1 MTTMTQLPQ
10 NQLPVLR
17 SLGVGPLFRETEEK
31 LVEAFADFL
40 SIDVANG
47 DARPDTVRV
56 YKAQVK
62 MWWQWCRENGVRP
75 DIATEADV
83 KFYRKYLIDNGL
95 KHSTISLKLTAVR
108 RFYEAGKRRG
118 LIDANPA
125 EKVQPPRDRA
135 ASEESVKSLSCGE
148 SERLFME
155 IPNDGNLKSL
165 RDRAMVALM
174 LLEGLRTVEIVRA
187 NVGDIEE
194 TSGGK
199 RLLVRGKGK
208 DGYVYPRDD
217 TVKMLENYLK
227 IKGGVAGEEGDKTNV
242 IPLFT
247 SVSNLAKGKRMTRDG
262 VRFVINGYL
271 ERAGLKKPGLSSHGL
286 RHTCGSLLYKETKDL
301 RVVQETLRH
310 STPAM
315 AARYSHIE
323 SRNENRYTR
332 RIPVKV
338 NL

>member
-1 MTTMTQLPQ
+1 MALTTSLVPLNNTALQERQ
-10 NQLPVLR
+10 TGVLTY
-17 SLGVGPLFRETEEK
+17 ETEDR
-31 LVEAFADFL
+31 LTEAFADFL

-75 DIATEADV
+75 DIATEANV
-83 KFYRKYLIDNGL
+83 KLYRKHLIDNGL

-108 RFYEAGKRRG
+108 RFYEAGKRHG

-217 TVKMLENYLK
+217 TVKMLENYLQ
-227 IKGGVAGEEGDKTNV
+227 IKGGSCQRGRRQNKCY
-242 IPLFT
+242 
-247 SVSNLAKGKRMTRDG
+247 S
-262 VRFVINGYL
+262 
-271 ERAGLKKPGLSSHGL
+271 
-286 RHTCGSLLYKETKDL
+286 
-301 RVVQETLRH
+301 TL
-310 STPAM
+310 
-315 AARYSHIE
+315 HICQ
-323 SRNENRYTR
+323 
-332 RIPVKV
+332 
-338 NL
+338 